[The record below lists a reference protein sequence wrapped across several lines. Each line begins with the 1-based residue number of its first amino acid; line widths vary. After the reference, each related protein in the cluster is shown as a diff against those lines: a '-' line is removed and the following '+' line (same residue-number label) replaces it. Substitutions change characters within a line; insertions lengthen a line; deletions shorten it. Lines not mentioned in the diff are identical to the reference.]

1 MFMYNVSGGG
11 EDANR
16 PSFFE
21 MMAQQQMM
29 PTFKPALRYIFSVM
43 SQRNPE
49 LDWFVRH
56 NDEIFHAG
64 WLLIEHHYLKYYG
77 GSFSENFYGLKRQ
90 RVSPIP
96 GIGKETAFEMS
107 GRDKFTSLFLLVV
120 VPYLKQKLDK
130 LYEDMSGLSSGF
142 PAFGFGNQEL
152 INNEQDALRSHYY
165 RFFKKLFLTVY
176 PYVNAVYEG
185 LFFIYQL
192 LYLYDKTKY
201 YTPFLHLQ
209 KIAMRRL
216 TLQDMESQENSRVS
230 RRLSRLRG
238 LNKYPLA
245 TLLRGFVNAGN
256 LVLDYS
262 KYILPASLFF
272 FKFLEWWYSENRIAA
287 PTLPIPPP
295 PPHLERA
302 PEGLELPED
311 KTLCPLCLNP
321 RTNPAIAASG
331 YSFCYPCIF
340 GYVQKHEKCPVTFLP
355 TSQAQIRKIY
365 EAR

>member
-1 MFMYNVSGGG
+1 MCNVTGGG
-11 EDANR
+11 DVNR

-29 PTFKPALRYIFSVM
+29 PTFKPALKYIFSVL

-49 LDWFVRH
+49 MDWFVRH
-56 NDEIFHAG
+56 NDELFHAG

-77 GSFSENFYGLKRQ
+77 ASFSENFYGLKRQ
-90 RVSPIP
+90 RIQPVP
-96 GIGKETAFEMS
+96 GDGKDSFEMT
-107 GRDKFTSLFLLVV
+107 GKDKLLSLFFLVV

-130 LYEDMSGLSSGF
+130 LYEVTSGHSSLME
-142 PAFGFGNQEL
+142 FGFTPPEDILPQNPESLG
-152 INNEQDALRSHYY
+152 SFYH

-176 PYVNAVYEG
+176 PYMNALYEG

-192 LYLYDKTKY
+192 LYLYDKTNY
-201 YTPFLHLQ
+201 YTPFHHLQ
-209 KIAMRRL
+209 RLAMKRL
-216 TLQDMESQENSRVS
+216 TLQDMETQETSRVN
-230 RRLSRLRG
+230 RRMARLRG

-245 TLLRGFVNAGN
+245 GFLRGFVNCGN

-295 PPHLERA
+295 PPRLNKA
-302 PEGLELPED
+302 PEGLDLPSD
-311 KTLCPLCLNP
+311 KALCPLCLNV

-331 YSFCYPCIF
+331 YAFCYPCIF
-340 GYVQKHEKCPVTFLP
+340 NYVQKYERCPVTFLP
-355 TSQAQIRKIY
+355 TSTAQIRKVY